1 MFKQLLL
8 IALTALTVGASAYT
22 AGAQS
27 QTPVDTVPKTNES
40 APQTQKSESEQT
52 SPAKLEKIPERKYKA
67 KKKEDDSILDSVSKT
82 IGDAIGMLSL
92 DGRTEGDEGVPR
104 RIAVLPAIGEGD
116 DRERDDI
123 RTVIHNNLSSKNF
136 DLLKPFDIDRKLAE
150 LEQTEGKKHTDYDP
164 MVLAQKLQVEGL
176 IFVDVPLVEKVYAAA
191 YAHYKITIRLS
202 FFSSFDNNF
211 IWEKEET
218 IAEREGGI
226 SLNPLSFIAQAISS
240 AQVLTEA
247 VRQTLVDKLARIFA
261 AEIPFPIG
269 KRAKIKPVRIELALS
284 NEGDGPFRAGDEVT
298 VVMRAEPGLAAT
310 FDIGNKFVGLRLAE
324 QGEGEYVGRYVVNDN
339 DNADGL
345 IVKINATRIDD
356 RAEIAWRVP
365 GRIGIDTIVPGAI
378 TSLASS
384 PVKDA
389 IKLNWPSESTSHE
402 TLTYHIERADP
413 QTGLYKEIAAINIQE
428 YIDSDIVEGNNYH
441 YRIFAQDEARN
452 QSPYASIQVAA
463 VGVGPTEV
471 EEDMIAD
478 TTFYAVASPYIID
491 KPIRVL
497 RNATLTLSPGTIIEF
512 TGEGKLEVLGQIKG
526 MGTKQSTIAIS
537 GEPWQLLFSNTGE
550 NQSQFSYTNFDNGN
564 ISVDQSAVAFD
575 NITFKSMK
583 TAVALS
589 NNGNLSV
596 THSQFLQN
604 DIALLVEDGQLVLND
619 VRFVAN
625 KQAWKVTGRQEY
637 MATKLRFE
645 DNDLHV
651 ASVKDMVVK
660 NAVFNDLDYQDLLSK
675 LEGPVKVDFSGI
687 ADKHNLLKTWLKDR
701 WMMVLDSAKAGLWQE
716 THDALLALRNH
727 TQDSRMDAFGETLNF
742 MTGKPVGKSGDFILT
757 VQRFAR
763 RNENGRL
770 WVQEVKLPYSKNTV
784 NSDGY
789 IKKQASKK
797 LSNSYLKANY
807 PSLRPAQLRKYKRK
821 VKMDKNIVASQVIY
835 ATKKGLFLHVWLA
848 NYLDMD
854 KINRSLTLAGLI
866 KRENS
871 ELTIGLLSQTDVFEF
886 EELIVK
892 ALKKQGIK
900 YISLGTGSYGKP
912 AQLKAQKM
920 GANIVLETAVMVDS
934 TQSGISKNLKMVD
947 VNLVLDL
954 YDVETNSTL
963 DHLTA
968 SANAAGFKQR
978 EIVNKAVIESYGT
991 VESKLLAALWSADDV
1006 VVEHKKERLKREK
1019 IAKAKADKERKARA
1033 RKEKKR
1039 LAKEKAA
1046 SEEKARLARVQA
1058 AKDKAEAQQRLAKQK
1073 AAQDKAERLAKEKAK
1088 ADAEKAKLARTKQ
1101 TPPEGSGQ
1109 KQQNGTVNDIEP

>member
-8 IALTALTVGASAYT
+8 IALTAFAVGASAYS
-22 AGAQS
+22 AGAQD
-27 QTPVDTVPKTNES
+27 QTPVDAAPKTQVSE
-40 APQTQKSESEQT
+40 PQTPTSESSPSADTKPEQ
-52 SPAKLEKIPERKYKA
+52 KYKA
-67 KKKEDDSILDSVSKT
+67 KKKEDESIIDSVSKT
-82 IGDAIGMLSL
+82 LGDAIGMLSL

-104 RIAVLPAIGEGD
+104 IIAVLPAVGQGD

-150 LEQTEGKKHTDYDP
+150 LEQSEGKKHTDYDP
-164 MVLAQKLQVEGL
+164 QVLAQKLQVEGL
-176 IFVDVPLVEKVYAAA
+176 IYLDVPLVEKIYAAA

-211 IWEKEET
+211 IWEKEES

-261 AEIPFPIG
+261 SEIPFPIG

-324 QGEGEYVGRYVVNDN
+324 QGEGEYVGRYVVNDS

-345 IVKINATRIDD
+345 IVRINATRIGDT
-356 RAEIAWRVP
+356 AEIVWSVP
-365 GRIGIDTIVPGAI
+365 GRISIDTVVPDAI
-378 TSLASS
+378 ASLESS

-389 IKLNWPSESTSHE
+389 IKLTWPSESTSHE

-441 YRIFAQDEARN
+441 YRVFAQDEARN

-463 VGVGPTEV
+463 VGVGPTNI

-512 TGEGKLEVLGQIKG
+512 VGEGKLEVLGQLKG
-526 MGTKQSTIAIS
+526 MGTKQSTISIS

-564 ISVDQSAVAFD
+564 INVNQSAVAFD
-575 NITFKSMK
+575 NITFKTMQ

-589 NNGNLSV
+589 NNGKLSV

-604 DIALLVEDGQLVLND
+604 DTGLLVEDGQLTLND

-625 KQAWKVTGRQEY
+625 KQAWKITGRQEY
-637 MATKLRFE
+637 TATNLRFE

-660 NAVFNDLDYQDLLSK
+660 DAVFNDLDYQELLSK
-675 LEGPVKVDFSGI
+675 LEGPVKVDFSG
-687 ADKHNLLKTWLKDR
+687 ASDKNNLQKIWLKDR
-701 WMMVLDSAKAGLWQE
+701 WLVVLDSAKAGLWQE
-716 THDALLALRNH
+716 THDALSVLRNH
-727 TQDSRMDAFGETLNF
+727 AQDPRMDEFSETLNF
-742 MTGKPVGKSGDFILT
+742 MIGKPVGKSSGFILT
-757 VQRFAR
+757 VQRFAK

-770 WVQEVKLPYSKNTV
+770 WIQEVKLPFSKNTIK
-784 NSDGY
+784 SDGY
-789 IKKQASKK
+789 IKKQAAKK

-807 PSLRPAQLRKYKRK
+807 PGLRPAQLRKYKRK
-821 VKMDKNIVASQVIY
+821 VKMDKHIVDSQVIY

-900 YISLGTGSYGKP
+900 YISLGSGSYGKP

-920 GANIVLETAVMVDS
+920 GANIVLETAVVVDE
-934 TQSGISKNLKMVD
+934 TKSGISKNLKMVD

-954 YDVETNSTL
+954 YDVHTNSTL

-991 VESKLLAALWSADDV
+991 VESKLLSALWSADDV

-1019 IAKAKADKERKARA
+1019 IAKAKAEKERKARA
-1033 RKEKKR
+1033 RAEKKR

-1046 SEEKARLARVQA
+1046 NEKKARLAREKAAKDKAEKERLALEKA
-1058 AKDKAEAQQRLAKQK
+1058 AKDKAEAERIAKEK
-1073 AAQDKAERLAKEKAK
+1073 ADEKAK
-1088 ADAEKAKLARTKQ
+1088 ADAEKAKLAQ
-1101 TPPEGSGQ
+1101 TPPESSGQ
-1109 KQQNGTVNDIEP
+1109 KQQNVTVTDIEP